1 MSTDRVTLPV
11 KERKADQL
19 GSRNVGRLRR
29 EGLIPG
35 VVYGSGEP
43 QAIVVGEKELRAA
56 LGGPSGLHAIIEVIV
71 DGATTR
77 HAVIKQYQR
86 HPVRGTLTH
95 IDFHEVDMTK
105 PIQASVSVQLVG
117 ESRGAKLGGLVSSVI
132 RELRVEA
139 LPTAIPD
146 HIAVD
151 VSKLDAGS
159 ALRLADIPPVEGVV
173 FLDDPV
179 ATVLATCSIPRGM
192 TAASVAEALAVEAAL
207 AAAEGGESED
217 GEDAPA
223 EADGADEP
231 VAEAADDTQE

>member
-105 PIQASVSVQLVG
+105 PIQAAVSVVLVG

-146 HIAVD
+146 PIPVH
-151 VSKLDAGS
+151 VS
-159 ALRLADIPPVEGVV
+159 
-173 FLDDPV
+173 
-179 ATVLATCSIPRGM
+179 
-192 TAASVAEALAVEAAL
+192 AL
-207 AAAEGGESED
+207 AAGFNQLLSFVEQEVKARGKGCALIFVVD
-217 GEDAPA
+217 GTDRLRGDEADAFFIRDIHQLQQLRANCLYSPPITTWAPA
-223 EADGADEP
+223 MG
-231 VAEAADDTQE
+231 TS